1 MFIIRRFIFLLASF
15 LLLGKDLSHAYSL
28 SHNLEIQLKQ
38 KHLKNGGDFIHPF
51 SFNDSAKLL
60 IVENEEIE
68 DDLLFGF
75 SNSYKFLPPSTQPNG
90 SLVANSSLLFPLII
104 NRVILFCSLK
114 IDCKINNAQV
124 SL

>member
-1 MFIIRRFIFLLASF
+1 MFVIRRFIFLLACF
-15 LLLGKDLSHAYSL
+15 LLLGKDVTYAYSL
-28 SHNLEIQLKQ
+28 SHKLEIQLKQ
-38 KHLKNGGDFIHPF
+38 KHLKNGGDFIHPV
-51 SFNDSAKLL
+51 SINDSVKLL

-75 SNSYKFLPPSTQPNG
+75 TESYTFLPPPTQPNG

-114 IDCKINNAQV
+114 IDC
-124 SL
+124 